1 MDYELRRAREKL
13 NKEQNE
19 RKEIARK
26 KLERERKAK
35 EEARKQREAL
45 DADRSRRL
53 FDAEQA
59 QIKVPFL
66 NPVIFFFNCFD
77 CKIWSLLDFKLV

>member
-26 KLERERKAK
+26 RLERERKAK
-35 EEARKQREAL
+35 DEARKQREAL
-45 DADRSRRL
+45 EVERSRRA
-53 FDAEQA
+53 FDAQQA
-59 QIKVPFL
+59 QIKVRFSKPITFL
-66 NPVIFFFNCFD
+66 IVFIPKF
-77 CKIWSLLDFKLV
+77 